1 MTVIITG
8 AVGFIGSHLRRA
20 LESEGEIICCD
31 ITDDDMAAPYKCFHL
46 LRDRSNDIE
55 CVYHLG
61 AMSSTTE
68 TNISALTENNIQLS
82 ATLMDI
88 CIERAIPFVYAS
100 SASIYGLGDVGF
112 AENSIP
118 SPLNYYAIS
127 KTAVDMYAQQKIHD
141 HPGAKIY
148 GLRYFNVYGTGEDHK
163 GNMASPVHKFLQQA
177 ALTNEIQIFE
187 GSNGFSRDFIHVS
200 DVVSITLAAPN
211 FPAPGIYNVGTGI
224 SRSFQDVADIIS
236 TLTGA
241 KIREIAFPPHLKGKY
256 QAFTQSDNLRINAAG
271 YPIKRLSLEEGITEV
286 FNGP

>member
-1 MTVIITG
+1 MTIVITG
-8 AVGFIGSHLRRA
+8 AAGFIGSHLRRA
-20 LESEGEIICCD
+20 LEPEGEIICCD
-31 ITDDDMAAPYKCFHL
+31 IVDDEMAGPYKCLQL

-68 TNISALTENNIQLS
+68 ANISALTENNIQLS

-88 CIERAIPFVYAS
+88 CIEKGIPFVYAS
-100 SASIYGLGDVGF
+100 SASIYGLGSGGF

-141 HPGAKIY
+141 HPDAKVY
-148 GLRYFNVYGTGEDHK
+148 GLRYFNVYGGGEDHK

-187 GSNGFSRDFIHVS
+187 GSNGFLRDFIHVS
-200 DVVSITLAAPN
+200 DVVSITIAASS
-211 FPAPGIYNVGTGI
+211 FRTSGIYNVGTG
-224 SRSFQDVADIIS
+224 RSHSFREVADIIS

-241 KIREIAFPPHLKGKY
+241 KIREIAFPTHLKGKY

-271 YPIKRLSLEEGITEV
+271 YPIKRLSLEEGIAEV
-286 FNGP
+286 FSGS